1 VTGAIGKGYLESS
14 LGVILVLA
22 DEDIGCLI
30 KVFNNFRIN
39 ICKFLDDLLVLCFDH
54 IILRWNWHSLEFYL
68 SKLFNPIKELNVLV
82 VEKGDA
88 DTTLAHSSCSARSVD
103 VALCVL
109 WWFELDDKFNVWD
122 V

>member
-1 VTGAIGKGYLESS
+1 MSGAIGKGYLESS

-54 IILRWNWHSLEFYL
+54 IVLRWNWNSLKL
-68 SKLFNPIKELNVLV
+68 DLGKLFNPIKELDILV
-82 VEKGDA
+82 VEEGDA
-88 DTTLAHSSCSARSVD
+88 DSTFACSRSSSRSVD
-103 VALCVL
+103 VTFSIL
-109 WWFELDDKFNVWD
+109 WWLELDD
-122 V
+122 